1 MTYRSNLIAPDLAP
15 QFKHAVSRPLP
26 YSLGHDVLSDWS
38 DRPADDPIFGLYK
51 GCGFLTHDEAAILYQ
66 TANRIGGDWIDV
78 GCHTGWTAAHILMA
92 GCRVSAVDN
101 MLVVDDFARRLSDN
115 LFDLPLRP
123 VPLGHFAMN
132 SDDFFASTDPE
143 WRVSGVMIDGNH
155 DAPCPL
161 LDAQNSLAHL
171 KETGVIVFHDFWGRP
186 IRQAVEFLIGAGL
199 KCRIYNTPAGMA
211 VCWRG
216 DFTPVEHTPD
226 PAIQWELIRQQRAPE
241 FYFGRTV

>member
-1 MTYRSNLIAPDLAP
+1 MIYRSNLTAPDLAP

-66 TANRIGGDWIDV
+66 TAKRTGGQWVDI
-78 GCHTGWTAAHILMA
+78 GCHTGWTASHEVAA
-92 GCRVSAVDN
+92 GCKVTAVDN
-101 MLVVDDFARRLSDN
+101 MFCVAEFATRFAANTHAFRLSI
-115 LFDLPLRP
+115 LI
-123 VPLGHFAMN
+123 ASAS
-132 SDDFFASTDPE
+132 SDDYFAKISDQFTYD
-143 WRVSGVMIDGNH
+143 GFMIDGNH

-161 LDAQNSLAHL
+161 FDAQNSLAHL

-199 KCRIYNTPAGMA
+199 KCRIYDTPAGMA

-216 DFTPVEHTPD
+216 DFTPVDHIPD
-226 PAIQWELIRQQRAPE
+226 PAIRWRTVREERAPE
-241 FYFGRTV
+241 FDFGRTV